1 MKKKIL
7 MVTLAVMAM
16 TALTGCGGK
25 EKDDPDVVQ
34 ESVKDNSDTS
44 QESAKDNSDVSQ
56 ENTKDLTVYFGDKE
70 CPMDGNLKENLEIY
84 EKNGIIARIGEN
96 YYLGNKKLDAKEAV
110 GEFEKKYNEE
120 KGCYEQVMVK
130 KPVYENYP
138 IVKIKAGPADETEKK
153 DVVVCE
159 FSANQASAM
168 SCFPTWE
175 LEKEEESKGN
185 ICYADYPKE
194 SFIIKQEDTD
204 DQIGCGAII
213 ADGTIVDMSKY
224 EEEQG
229 EYSGNFFWDKHY
241 MSLTDVQ
248 ALSVAAEDMFA
259 KYMDGEIQSLSMIKI
274 WGKNITVSTYT
285 TEEAW
290 KQYQKMLEE

>member
-7 MVTLAVMAM
+7 MVILAVMAM
-16 TALTGCGGK
+16 AALTGCGGK
-25 EKDDPDVVQ
+25 E
-34 ESVKDNSDTS
+34 
-44 QESAKDNSDVSQ
+44 
-56 ENTKDLTVYFGDKE
+56 KDLTVYFGDKE
-70 CPMDGNLKENLEIY
+70 CPMDGDLKENLEIY
-84 EKNGIIARIGEN
+84 EKNGIIALIGEN
-96 YYLGNKKLDAKEAV
+96 YYLGSKKLDATEAV

-138 IVKIKAGPADETEKK
+138 IVKITAGPADETEKK
-153 DVVVCE
+153 DVVVYE

-175 LEKEEESKGN
+175 IEKEEESKGN

-213 ADGTIVDMSKY
+213 ADGIIVDMSKY
-224 EEEQG
+224 EKMQT
-229 EYSGNFFWDKHY
+229 EYTGDFCWAKEY
-241 MSLTDVQ
+241 MGLSAVQSLS
-248 ALSVAAEDMFA
+248 AAAEEEFI